1 MPLIADTECCGIMRD
16 VIKVA
21 MRFARD
27 RFALVLWA
35 VTLSACSP
43 GGTGPVSR
51 KALMPVGAAELGRLL
66 SGHYMRDCD
75 GPADSGPLIL
85 RHDDTFEKVT
95 GFSNY
100 GGRYEVLDGVVAF
113 RGTQDGLPVE
123 FKIHF
128 FRNAAGTLLW
138 SDEGNPPRPID
149 LRKIDEHSH
158 DLSCARE

>member
-1 MPLIADTECCGIMRD
+1 MRD

-21 MRFARD
+21 MRFAGD
-27 RFALVLWA
+27 SFVLVLWA

-43 GGTGPVSR
+43 GGTSHAS
-51 KALMPVGAAELGRLL
+51 KNALMPVGAAELRDLL
-66 SGHYMRDCD
+66 SGHYMRDCE

-95 GFSNY
+95 GFANY
-100 GGRYEVLDGVVAF
+100 GGKYELLDGLVAF

-123 FKIHF
+123 FKIRF
-128 FRNAAGTLLW
+128 FKNAVGTLLW

-158 DLSCARE
+158 DLSCARK